1 MNLENNDK
9 LYVLN
14 TYARNYVNFT
24 KGQNAT
30 LFDDK
35 GNNYIDFTSGIGV
48 VSVGHANKRVADAIY
63 NQVSSITHI
72 SNLYAIE
79 PQTLLAKKV
88 VELSGYDMAC
98 FFANSGAEA
107 NEGAIKIARKYG
119 HEKFNDKKYKV
130 VTLENSFH
138 GRTITT
144 VKASGQT
151 SMHKDSFSPY
161 PDGFSFDA
169 SIKDVY
175 DSIDDKT
182 VAVMIELVQG
192 EGGVQPLPRKDV
204 QELAAYLQNN
214 DILLIVDE
222 VQTGAYRTG
231 EFLASNLYDIEP
243 DIITMAKGVGG
254 GVPIGIVLTKHKDL
268 LVPGDHGSTF
278 GGNYLSTRA
287 ALEVC
292 NILEELK
299 KSGQLLETIKYFNTK
314 FDEFYENNKDIFT
327 SKVGIALMKG
337 LRVKDAHTLTAI
349 VQKGFEEGVLV
360 LKAGQNT
367 LRFLPPLTITNDEID
382 LGFKRLEDAVKNI

>member
-9 LYVLN
+9 QYVLN

-30 LFDDK
+30 LFDEK

-337 LRVKDAHTLTAI
+337 LRVKDAQTLTSI

>member
-1 MNLENNDK
+1 
-9 LYVLN
+9 
-14 TYARNYVNFT
+14 
-24 KGQNAT
+24 
-30 LFDDK
+30 
-35 GNNYIDFTSGIGV
+35 
-48 VSVGHANKRVADAIY
+48 
-63 NQVSSITHI
+63 
-72 SNLYAIE
+72 
-79 PQTLLAKKV
+79 
-88 VELSGYDMAC
+88 
-98 FFANSGAEA
+98 
-107 NEGAIKIARKYG
+107 
-119 HEKFNDKKYKV
+119 
-130 VTLENSFH
+130 
-138 GRTITT
+138 
-144 VKASGQT
+144 
-151 SMHKDSFSPY
+151 
-161 PDGFSFDA
+161 
-169 SIKDVY
+169 
-175 DSIDDKT
+175 
-182 VAVMIELVQG
+182 
-192 EGGVQPLPRKDV
+192 
-204 QELAAYLQNN
+204 
-214 DILLIVDE
+214 
-222 VQTGAYRTG
+222 
-231 EFLASNLYDIEP
+231 
-243 DIITMAKGVGG
+243 MAKGVGG